1 MSFDL
6 PTHLGALFAQA
17 IEAVNALSEAS
28 PFQARDAAHAL
39 LDNAMFAAGFP
50 VHDARTPHDHPTPG
64 HPIPWS
70 ERTVFRA
77 ASLTETQR
85 AVLAEG
91 ITKVRA

>member
-6 PTHLGALFAQA
+6 PTHLAPLFAQA
-17 IEAVNALSEAS
+17 IEAVNALTETS
-28 PFQARDAAHAL
+28 PFQAHDAAHAL

-50 VHDARTPHDHPTPG
+50 VHDARTPEDHPTPG
-64 HPIPWS
+64 HLILWS
-70 ERTVFRA
+70 ERTVFTA